1 MIEILIFSPTVN
13 VGHSYLFYMLK
24 RVDDMCNLSAV
35 VEEKGI
41 NALVNTLKGLQISN
55 DVIISNLMKEFGLSE
70 TEAKK
75 YLY

>member
-1 MIEILIFSPTVN
+1 
-13 VGHSYLFYMLK
+13 
-24 RVDDMCNLSAV
+24 MCNLSAV

-41 NALVNTLKGLQISN
+41 EKGINSLVNTLKGLQVSN

-70 TEAKK
+70 IEAEK

>member
-1 MIEILIFSPTVN
+1 
-13 VGHSYLFYMLK
+13 
-24 RVDDMCNLSAV
+24 MCNLSAV

>member
-24 RVDDMCNLSAV
+24 RGDDK
-35 VEEKGI
+35 KGI